1 MPKIID
7 SQARREEIAHAVW
20 SIAAR
25 EGINAATI
33 RAVAAECDLSVGAI
47 QYSFK
52 SQASL
57 QQFAMEIIVQRI
69 SHRLDTF
76 KEIQEKPIRSVV
88 VAALLQLL
96 PLDNKRELEAR
107 VWIAFFNAALTN
119 KDLAPYATEID
130 SLITLFCRNCLACLE
145 APSNNPEP
153 YKTNAPSLDE
163 RAITLHALLDGLTL
177 RILTNPSSRR
187 RKEAQQAI
195 EAYIDTL

>member
-76 KEIQEKPIRSVV
+76 KKYKKSQY
-88 VAALLQLL
+88 
-96 PLDNKRELEAR
+96 AR
-107 VWIAFFNAALTN
+107 
-119 KDLAPYATEID
+119 
-130 SLITLFCRNCLACLE
+130 
-145 APSNNPEP
+145 
-153 YKTNAPSLDE
+153 
-163 RAITLHALLDGLTL
+163 
-177 RILTNPSSRR
+177 
-187 RKEAQQAI
+187 
-195 EAYIDTL
+195 

>member
-1 MPKIID
+1 MPKIVD

-47 QYSFK
+47 QHSFK

-88 VAALLQLL
+88 VAALLQLITNVNLKHGFGLRFSMPHSPTKILHPTLLKSIHSSRCFVATVL
-96 PLDNKRELEAR
+96 P
-107 VWIAFFNAALTN
+107 ALKPLPIT
-119 KDLAPYATEID
+119 L
-130 SLITLFCRNCLACLE
+130 SLIRQMRHL
-145 APSNNPEP
+145 
-153 YKTNAPSLDE
+153 
-163 RAITLHALLDGLTL
+163 
-177 RILTNPSSRR
+177 
-187 RKEAQQAI
+187 
-195 EAYIDTL
+195 

>member
-1 MPKIID
+1 MPKIVD

-47 QYSFK
+47 QHSFK

-69 SHRLDTF
+69 SHRLDTL

-88 VAALLQLL
+88 VAALIQ
-96 PLDNKRELEAR
+96 
-107 VWIAFFNAALTN
+107 
-119 KDLAPYATEID
+119 
-130 SLITLFCRNCLACLE
+130 
-145 APSNNPEP
+145 
-153 YKTNAPSLDE
+153 
-163 RAITLHALLDGLTL
+163 
-177 RILTNPSSRR
+177 
-187 RKEAQQAI
+187 
-195 EAYIDTL
+195 